1 MKHFK
6 NKLMALFSLLSLSC
20 SILAAELG
28 GEHST
33 LICPQSLN
41 IPEKTFIESDLTDGD
56 IYISADN
63 AELIEEGVSSLSGNA
78 EIRRKTQQIKAN
90 TINYDEPNDSAS
102 LDGDVK
108 YWDKTLFLKSNK
120 GSLKLDNGSGEFE
133 NAEYILNKSR
143 GIGNA
148 KRLYVDLGK
157 LTELEKVQYTTCDP
171 DDQFWQ
177 LSADKISL
185 DHEDNWGK
193 ARNVMIKIKNVPV
206 FYSPY
211 MSFPLSKERKSGFL
225 APGYGA
231 TNRNGVELRTP
242 YYWNISPN
250 MDATLTPRFLTD
262 SGVMAMGEY
271 RYLFPNSS
279 GEINFEYLASDSNL
293 EDKHRNLFH
302 ITHHQSFAETGNF
315 FFTYNRVSDKFYFE
329 DFGSQLSKTS
339 TRFLERR
346 VDVSYQGDNW
356 DLTTRIQDYQ
366 TVDRSIAVSSR
377 PYKRLPQILFNYT
390 SPRKFNR
397 INYGLKSN
405 TVYFERGDNA
415 NFTNNVNGARVSL
428 RPYVKYPMRT
438 MASYIEPKLSLDY
451 TQYNL
456 DNSGVFSENP
466 NRLLPIFS
474 FDSKIFLE
482 RDMML
487 AGNSFLQTLEPR
499 LFYLFVPN
507 ENQSD
512 LPVFD
517 TGTFDLSFDSL
528 FRENRFSGDDRLGD
542 ANQVAISVT
551 SHLISQESGK
561 NYGDISVGQIFYL
574 RDRDVTLPGNGI
586 RDESSSAII
595 AEINTKLIKNWTIG
609 GDIQWDPNIGDGTE
623 KITASATYAPMPGKI
638 LNLAYRVRRDT
649 TDIEQSDISF
659 RMPLDRQWSAVGR
672 WNYAVPE
679 GRSLELFGGV
689 EYESCCW
696 AFRAV
701 ARRFLTDAN
710 GEFDTG
716 IFFQLELKGL
726 AGIGKKTV
734 NFLKEQIPGY
744 RSGF

>member
-6 NKLMALFSLLSLSC
+6 NKLIALFSLLSLSC

-102 LDGDVK
+102 LDGDVN

-315 FFTYNRVSDKFYFE
+315 FFTYNRV
-329 DFGSQLSKTS
+329 
-339 TRFLERR
+339 
-346 VDVSYQGDNW
+346 
-356 DLTTRIQDYQ
+356 
-366 TVDRSIAVSSR
+366 
-377 PYKRLPQILFNYT
+377 
-390 SPRKFNR
+390 
-397 INYGLKSN
+397 
-405 TVYFERGDNA
+405 
-415 NFTNNVNGARVSL
+415 
-428 RPYVKYPMRT
+428 
-438 MASYIEPKLSLDY
+438 
-451 TQYNL
+451 
-456 DNSGVFSENP
+456 
-466 NRLLPIFS
+466 
-474 FDSKIFLE
+474 
-482 RDMML
+482 
-487 AGNSFLQTLEPR
+487 
-499 LFYLFVPN
+499 
-507 ENQSD
+507 
-512 LPVFD
+512 
-517 TGTFDLSFDSL
+517 
-528 FRENRFSGDDRLGD
+528 
-542 ANQVAISVT
+542 
-551 SHLISQESGK
+551 
-561 NYGDISVGQIFYL
+561 
-574 RDRDVTLPGNGI
+574 
-586 RDESSSAII
+586 
-595 AEINTKLIKNWTIG
+595 
-609 GDIQWDPNIGDGTE
+609 
-623 KITASATYAPMPGKI
+623 
-638 LNLAYRVRRDT
+638 
-649 TDIEQSDISF
+649 
-659 RMPLDRQWSAVGR
+659 
-672 WNYAVPE
+672 
-679 GRSLELFGGV
+679 
-689 EYESCCW
+689 
-696 AFRAV
+696 
-701 ARRFLTDAN
+701 
-710 GEFDTG
+710 
-716 IFFQLELKGL
+716 
-726 AGIGKKTV
+726 
-734 NFLKEQIPGY
+734 
-744 RSGF
+744 